1 MESPPR
7 SLSPSPTRRL
17 PESYELAAKELEHE
31 KQMVTAL
38 KRFLIGNL
46 MDLGA
51 DPDIMPDRQVAA
63 YALNDDSSDSLLLSK
78 SPSPTTSE
86 SAALVKRLS
95 FHDALG
101 DTPATQNEF
110 GDESP
115 LPATALWVPA
125 NAHPEIDPQMFKTHV
140 KNTIDELLER
150 KLLRSKLT
158 ERSKRLSLSV
168 LSTEQDRQAPA
179 SPDRRLSSSTN
190 HINRYSNPSLRDL
203 SSELEALTRMA
214 GVDAND
220 ALSLARSLLTSSLGY
235 TDVEK
240 LAFDELGA
248 ANGLPQAEVLD
259 TGMDDMRRRSGFM
272 LGQMGFQNFQ
282 SRSPTLP
289 QSLLPR
295 RELLSPY
302 APLKSSGGRNDIL
315 LKRLRRVD
323 YRKAAITPTSLGS
336 QLQSSKAGKLAELR
350 QNLLAGLLLGFDNS
364 VGGTSDRKNSR
375 VSTLSMASINP
386 RSLQVLFSYRSP
398 TDPKKFHEQKQ
409 HHQQHSQ
416 TFKHTQQQQQQQPQT
431 RHQHQHQQQ
440 HHFYLHQNQ
449 AHVSPHGSHSLSA
462 SPQGVSS
469 GYPEAPENGTY
480 RSRHHHRSGQPRQ
493 DRQDRQ
499 DRGMFPEQKTMV
511 RLQSSGSLSN
521 ESRRVSPHSHQ
532 VSGRQMSYPRL
543 SSHGGGQQQKAY
555 HGQLKDNFS
564 AQGQNAPNQQAHQ
577 FQSGSHG
584 QVPNDVNGQRQR
596 KPTRSTSHQQLRE
609 HHREPL
615 YENIKQRAFPEASGT
630 KRNKSKE
637 LNRNLN
643 MLRDEINEFKESLTR
658 TDTLKVPSRSS
669 TNEFSNHSDDYSTKK
684 PERSVNIEQARGN
697 DRFQESRDTMPDI
710 SFDITS
716 HDVSYEDTLGMDKDV
731 LNELHEETIA
741 VPVTGAVCHEILE
754 KLDDVKEENHAMPR
768 AEHAPENQVEMGI
781 SGLQTG
787 RPIAQP
793 ALQSEVQPISDLF
806 APNPAAAGDA
816 SSEDAAALAGVEVES
831 APQEE
836 TVQDIKRIGHSDET
850 SRYESGTGNLKE
862 QSSVGPEKKKSKKQW
877 LWSKEKSAVPL
888 VSQKKAQERPPL
900 RSVSTPEIS
909 NRKERASAKKDEP
922 NVISKLFKK
931 KRSTSLSLARP
942 SEDKAKRESLESKK
956 SSDDERRPT
965 ISISRTSLSDE
976 TVDKEESTKVRLKNK
991 LKNIAKIHEE
1001 KPEELEQEPAQ
1012 LEIIPA
1018 EEKPQLTLEV
1028 QEKIKKSI
1036 RRTSKANQ
1044 PIEFTDSAFGF
1055 PLPPPSNSTL
1065 VMLDY
1070 RFPVHVERAI
1080 YRLSHLK
1087 LANPKRSLR
1096 EQVLLSN
1103 FMYAYLNLV
1112 DHTLHLEQQMTLD
1125 EGGEFGNPD
1134 ADMDMFMEKEA
1145 DTEFESDDDHDL
1157 FDAIK
1162 LDLDVDESQ
1171 PVFA

>member
-7 SLSPSPTRRL
+7 SLSPSPTRRS

-51 DPDIMPDRQVAA
+51 DPDIMPERQAAA

-86 SAALVKRLS
+86 SAALIKRLS
-95 FHDALG
+95 FHDAHG
-101 DTPATQNEF
+101 DTPAKQNEF
-110 GDESP
+110 SDESP
-115 LPATALWVPA
+115 LPATSLWVPA

-150 KLLRSKLT
+150 KLLRGKLT

-168 LSTEQDRQAPA
+168 LSTEQDRQTAV
-179 SPDRRLSSSTN
+179 SPDRRLSSGNN
-190 HINRYSNPSLRDL
+190 HLNRYSNPSLRDL

-259 TGMDDMRRRSGFM
+259 TGMDDTRRRSAFM
-272 LGQMGFQNFQ
+272 LGQMGYQNFQ

-302 APLKSSGGRNDIL
+302 APLNSSGGRNDML

-350 QNLLAGLLLGFDNS
+350 QNLLVGLLLGFDNG
-364 VGGTSDRKNSR
+364 VGGVADRKSSR
-375 VSTLSMASINP
+375 VSTLSLASINP

-398 TDPKKFHEQKQ
+398 TDPKKHHDQKQ
-409 HHQQHSQ
+409 HHHQQHSQ
-416 TFKHTQQQQQQQPQT
+416 KFKHQQQQQQQQ
-431 RHQHQHQQQ
+431 QHQQQ
-440 HHFYLHQNQ
+440 SRHQQQHQHFLHQHQ
-449 AHVSPHGSHSLSA
+449 PHASSHGSNSQSA
-462 SPQGVSS
+462 LPLGASH
-469 GYPEAPENGTY
+469 GYPDAVENGAH
-480 RSRHHHRSGQPRQ
+480 RPRHHHRSGQPRP
-493 DRQDRQ
+493 DRH
-499 DRGMFPEQKTMV
+499 DRGVFPEQKTMP
-511 RLQSSGSLSN
+511 RLQSSGSLAN
-521 ESRRVSPHSHQ
+521 ESRRVSPQSHH
-532 VSGRQMSYPRL
+532 VSGRQLSYPRL
-543 SSHGGGQQQKAY
+543 SSYGGSQPQKAY
-555 HGQLKDNFS
+555 HGQLKDQFS
-564 AQGQNAPNQQAHQ
+564 GQPQNVPTQQGHQ
-577 FQSGSHG
+577 FQPGSHG
-584 QVPNDVNGQRQR
+584 QVPNDISGQRQR
-596 KPTRSTSHQQLRE
+596 KPTRSFSHQQLRDY
-609 HHREPL
+609 HREPL

-658 TDTLKVPSRSS
+658 TDSLKVPVHSS
-669 TNEFSNHSDDYSTKK
+669 SHENSGPSEGYSEKK
-684 PERSVNIEQARGN
+684 PERSVSIEQAREV
-697 DRFQESRDTMPDI
+697 DKERHQENRDVVPDI

-731 LNELHEETIA
+731 LKELDEETVA
-741 VPVTGAVCHEILE
+741 E
-754 KLDDVKEENHAMPR
+754 PR
-768 AEHAPENQVEMGI
+768 AEGVLNETLGKFGGIKEEKHAEQVPEYKLDTGVSRLEPSKAPTEPAFRTAVEP
-781 SGLQTG
+781 S
-787 RPIAQP
+787 A
-793 ALQSEVQPISDLF
+793 DLF
-806 APNPAAAGDA
+806 APKPAVSGSIQPEEAD
-816 SSEDAAALAGVEVES
+816 ALAVVDDDSVSEVE
-831 APQEE
+831 ADK
-836 TVQDIKRIGHSDET
+836 QDIKRTARSDGT
-850 SRYESGTGNLKE
+850 SGPDSGTGNLKE
-862 QSSVGPEKKKSKKQW
+862 QQSAGPEKKKSKKQW
-877 LWSKEKSAVPL
+877 LWSKEKSAVHL
-888 VSQKKAQERPPL
+888 VSQKKVEERPPL
-900 RSVSTPEIS
+900 RSVSTPEIL
-909 NRKERASAKKDEP
+909 NRKEKASAKRDEP

-942 SEDKAKRESLESKK
+942 SENKTKRDSLESKK
-956 SSDDERRPT
+956 SSDDERQPT
-965 ISISRTSLSDE
+965 VSISRSSLSDE
-976 TVDKEESTKVRLKNK
+976 SGDKEESTKVRLKNK

-1001 KPEELEQEPAQ
+1001 KPEEIEEEPMPQEVIADD
-1012 LEIIPA
+1012 
-1018 EEKPQLTLEV
+1018 EKPQLTLEV

-1125 EGGEFGNPD
+1125 DGGEFGNPD
-1134 ADMDMFMEKEA
+1134 GDMDMFMEKEA
-1145 DTEFESDDDHDL
+1145 DTEFETDDDNDL